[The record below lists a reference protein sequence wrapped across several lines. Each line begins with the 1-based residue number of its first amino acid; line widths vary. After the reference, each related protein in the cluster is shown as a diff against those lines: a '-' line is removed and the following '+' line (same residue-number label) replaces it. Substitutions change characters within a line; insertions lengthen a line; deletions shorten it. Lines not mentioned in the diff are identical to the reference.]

1 MAKKSYT
8 YSVVKMTARKVFNAD
23 FNMRLTVGQI
33 ENLMVNEPDNGYFG
47 IIRRVTNKQGYYD
60 STDAKNPVYMDEII
74 FLNCSYDNKIYNQ
87 AELNW
92 AKQYD
97 AEQLKNLKD
106 IKERLEK
113 KKRTDEI
120 QNKLEKV
127 EFSISKYNKVFDRYQ
142 KKNKNTIAYEK
153 NLDQLLDSGFTLNGL
168 HYYLLGMSGN
178 MARHGIKG
186 FVSEDIYEDVMAY
199 SYLIDKPKECKIPK
213 YEAYRNLL
221 FTSCRAYVD
230 ELPRIYVIDDYYM
243 DIPNVPVKYPADG
256 FYVKYNED
264 GSIKEKIP
272 RKVMK
277 SDVRTITIN
286 CFDGAAIH
294 SSEYNNVLY
303 CSLPDAKSIPKSYQL
318 RLPFVKGVSTCFD
331 LHGFCREYGIEY
343 IKDIDGNMIPQDE
356 IDILM
361 TRSMYKG
368 ADFFPSFKAYYE
380 AVRDKGFKLG
390 ISNYNKSTKESSQ
403 YVKANYQYLQNIS
416 ALTKDDLIELSRYF
430 TDYVEKVL
438 KNPCKAIGF
447 LKANNEDDNTTIE
460 NNTPYTLQALQ
471 LCPEMAKDECVRSS
485 VTHLLKNAINQAKN
499 GRILI
504 KGGYK
509 YLVPDLYMLMC
520 WAVKNS
526 GYDIEVKPC
535 LKAGEMYCTGKEGRY
550 SVFRSPQLLENEI
563 NVVNLVENNITQ
575 RWFSHL
581 DNILIVNSCSVDMMR
596 MQTADYDGDEGF
608 LCEEELITSKVKT
621 GLSLIINANE
631 SKPPVLPYT
640 KDNINEYHKRTLD
653 CLIGE
658 ITNKSCCLH
667 NKSNQSTTTNQLE
680 LDEVIDSNRIKTQE
694 DLEYLSIQIQLETD
708 YVKAGI
714 RWNTPADIE
723 YNLGNLPYFMRY
735 RYSKLN
741 KEFKLMNTKR
751 NNAKNNILKKFGYD
765 VKVKYDKNQKIDS
778 KTKTEIHNKLN
789 EKKYKLPVS
798 CCQTPLNG
806 LCQYLE
812 KWTPIIKYQLKNE
825 DVSEIFTPTGFEVE
839 TDILDAVKAIYE
851 DYLQESAKKSS
862 HKQDTNWNV
871 FYKRYLKQF
880 EGIGLRDRELLFY
893 LVKACYAPENKK
905 QKNIVWSLCGE
916 TIIEIIKE
924 RNKAVDKNNDAAN
937 ESNQGAA

>member
-1 MAKKSYT
+1 
-8 YSVVKMTARKVFNAD
+8 MTARKVFNAD
-23 FNMRLTVGQI
+23 FNMNLTDGKI
-33 ENLMVNEPDNGYFG
+33 DDLLVNEPDNGYFG
-47 IIRRVTNKQGYYD
+47 IIRRLTNKQNYYN
-60 STDAKNPVYMDEII
+60 STDAKNPAYMKEII
-74 FLNCSYDNKIYNQ
+74 FLDCSYDNKIYSQ
-87 AELNW
+87 EDLNW

-97 AEQLKNLKD
+97 DEQLKKLND
-106 IKERLEK
+106 IKMNLEK
-113 KKRTDEI
+113 KKQTDEVI
-120 QNKLEKV
+120 KKLEKV
-127 EFSISKYNKVFDRYQ
+127 EFSISKYSRVYDRYE

-153 NLDQLLDSGFTLNGL
+153 NLDLLIDTGFVLNGI
-168 HYYLLGMSGN
+168 HYYLVGMSGN

-186 FVSEDIYEDVMAY
+186 FVSEDIYDDVMAY
-199 SYLIDKPKECKIPK
+199 SYLIDKPKKCKIPK

-230 ELPRIYVIDDYYM
+230 ELPRICVIDDYSI
-243 DIPNVPVKYPADG
+243 DIPNVSVKYPADG
-256 FYVKYNED
+256 FYVKYNND

-303 CSLPDAKSIPKSYQL
+303 RSLPDAKSIPKSYQL

-343 IKDIDGNMIPQDE
+343 IKDIDGSMVPQNE

-361 TRSMYKG
+361 TQSMYKG
-368 ADFFPSFKAYYE
+368 ADFFPSFKVYYE
-380 AVRDKGFKLG
+380 AVKDKGFKLG
-390 ISNYNKSTKESSQ
+390 ISNYNKSAEESAQ

-416 ALTKDDLIELSRYF
+416 ALTTEDLIQLSHYF

-438 KNPCKAIGF
+438 NDPCKAIGF
-447 LKANNEDDNTTIE
+447 LKTDNEDDNINETIE
-460 NNTPYTLQALQ
+460 NKTPYTFQALQ

-499 GRILI
+499 CRILI

-520 WAVKNS
+520 WAGKNS

-535 LKAGEMYCTGKEGRY
+535 LKAGEMYCTGKVGRY

-563 NVVNLVENNITQ
+563 NVVNLVENDITK
-575 RWFSHL
+575 RWFGHL
-581 DNILIVNSCSVDMMR
+581 DNILIVNSCSADMMR

-608 LCEEELITSKVKT
+608 LCEEDIITSKVKT
-621 GLSLIINANE
+621 GLPLIINVNE

-640 KDNINEYHKRTLD
+640 KENIKEYHKRTLN

-667 NKSNQSTTTNQLE
+667 NKTNQLKTTNQLE
-680 LDEVIDSNRIKTQE
+680 LDGTIDPNRIKTLE

-714 RWNTPADIE
+714 RWDTPADIE

-735 RYSKLN
+735 RYLQLN
-741 KEFKLMNTKR
+741 KEFKLVNAKR
-751 NNAKNNILKKFGYD
+751 NNAKNNILKKHGYD
-765 VKVKYDKNQKIDS
+765 VKVKYDKEQKIDS
-778 KTKTEIHNKLN
+778 KTETEIRNKMN
-789 EKKYKLPVS
+789 EKKYRLPVS
-798 CCQTPLNG
+798 CCKTPLNG
-806 LCQYLE
+806 LCQHLE
-812 KWTPIIKYQLKNE
+812 KWTPIIRYKLQSE
-825 DVSEIFTPTGFEVE
+825 DVSELFMPTGFEIE
-839 TDILDAVKAIYE
+839 TNILDAVKAIYE
-851 DYLQESAKKSS
+851 DYLQESAKRSS
-862 HKQDTNWNV
+862 HKQNTNWNV

-880 EGIGLRDRELLFY
+880 ENIGLQDRELLFY
-893 LVKACYAPENKK
+893 LIKVCYVPDNKK
-905 QKNIVWSLCGE
+905 SKNIVWSLCGD
-916 TIIEIIKE
+916 TIIEILKE
-924 RNKAVDKNNDAAN
+924 RNNANDKNNNAAN
-937 ESNQGAA
+937 EADQRVA